1 MLLVFT
7 KFLDWKAQ
15 KSITWDLQLYEPRRN
30 ENDLKQD
37 NQSYEDRYKEIECYI
52 LYDIKR
58 HEPYF
63 DIDYEEMW
71 NINFVQL
78 DEEEVT
84 AEFSKINLNLLDL
97 VLEDSD
103 SVSNGA
109 IVSTIFGNLLVPNEQ
124 LLEICSQMSE
134 GQQHLFN
141 FIMQYIL
148 HCKLAE

>member
-52 LYDIKR
+52 LYDIKK

-84 AEFSKINLNLLDL
+84 AEVSKINLNLLDL

-124 LLEICSQMSE
+124 FLEICSQLNE

-141 FIMQYIL
+141 FIMRYIL
-148 HCKLAE
+148 YCKLAK